1 MSTCPQHFVVYKP
14 CVDIAGN
21 PLFAMSSSSPA
32 PATLNLRRPLR
43 RRPLPPPT
51 EEELDAR
58 DRFRRLRSSLAEL
71 PELFAIVNTAEDLA
85 DGIID
90 PAAPSTAEDCDAALT
105 PYTARL
111 EEALT
116 SHLTRYPSDK
126 DEHRGVFELCLLASV
141 LTRDLAQLAL
151 PAPAPWALDIDVPT
165 VSLPFLSSAAFAN
178 Q

>member
-1 MSTCPQHFVVYKP
+1 MS
-14 CVDIAGN
+14 
-21 PLFAMSSSSPA
+21 LSSPA

-43 RRPLPPPT
+43 HCPLPPPT

-58 DRFRRLRSSLAEL
+58 DRFRRLRPSLAEL

-141 LTRDLAQLAL
+141 LTRDLAQLTL

-165 VSLPFLSSAAFAN
+165 VSLPFPSYTAFAN
-178 Q
+178 SRVIA